1 MAKKAKKSKGS
12 RSAAAA
18 ERSLET
24 HAGVAELVA
33 PTLPEPQVASADP
46 IGEPIAA
53 DSSKQAT
60 TTMDSNEQPLAA
72 ADSPAQPSAAAVITL
87 GANCSVKDAAA
98 LKTSL
103 CAVVETPDSVVLD
116 AAAVERVDTATMQLL
131 CAFIRERAAHS
142 RTVAWQGT
150 PSALTEAA
158 RLLGVQALLGLPQAA
173 STGVAA

>member
-1 MAKKAKKSKGS
+1 MAKKAKRSKGS

-18 ERSLET
+18 ECSSVA
-24 HAGVAELVA
+24 HAGAAELMA
-33 PTLPEPQVASADP
+33 PMLPEPPAVAADSV
-46 IGEPIAA
+46 GQPIAA
-53 DSSKQAT
+53 DSDKQPM

-72 ADSPAQPSAAAVITL
+72 AGSPPPPPAAATITL
-87 GANCSVKDAAA
+87 AANCSVKDAAA

-103 CAVVETPDSVVLD
+103 CAAVESPDSVVLD

-131 CAFIRERAAHS
+131 CAFVRERAAHS
-142 RTVAWQGT
+142 RAVVWRGT

-158 RLLGVQALLGLPQAA
+158 RLLGAQSLLGLPQTE